1 MGVDKRIGE
10 KINSF
15 VVVGSSLVGKNK
27 VWICRCVCGTEK
39 TFWKFSAIS
48 HQETCGCGT
57 DIVGLTAKQRRS
69 VLSRM
74 NSYKSGAKSRGF
86 SWELSYEQFVNI
98 TTKNCV
104 YCNAAPKLWDCVSK
118 APSVMKDCPHVNS
131 SLYEIVFNGIDR
143 VDSNDGYTVDNSV
156 ACCTA
161 CNRAKSD
168 MSIDDFK
175 SQVERMYKWLFQ
187 KE

>member
-1 MGVDKRIGE
+1 MTIDDRIGK

-15 VVVGSSLVGKNK
+15 VVIGSDLVGKNK
-27 VWICRCVCGTEK
+27 VWICRCVCGDEK
-39 TFWKFSAIS
+39 TFWKFSSIS
-48 HQETCGCGT
+48 RQETCGCGT
-57 DIVGLTAKQRRS
+57 DSAGLTAKQRRS

-86 SWELSYEQFVNI
+86 SWDLSYDDFVNI

-104 YCNAAPKLWDCVSK
+104 YCNAPPKIWDCVSG
-118 APSVMKDCPHVNS
+118 APSVTKDCPHVDS
-131 SLYEIVFNGIDR
+131 SLYEILFNGVDR

-156 ACCTA
+156 TCCTA

-168 MSIDDFK
+168 MSIGDFK
-175 SQVERMYKWLFQ
+175 NQVERMYKWLFQ
-187 KE
+187 NE